1 MDIVLL
7 LLGLILMLLGILGS
21 FLPVLPGTP
30 VSWVGLL
37 LLYLTKAV
45 PNDWWFLGITLF
57 IALLVFAMD
66 YIIPAMGTRKFG
78 GTRAGMIGT
87 TIGLVIAIVFPVLGI
102 LGIIIWPFVGAF
114 LGELLNKADQQ
125 SALKAAFGSF
135 IGFLTGTF
143 LKFMVTV
150 IFFGLFISTAWEYRS
165 ALFPYFNN

>member
-7 LLGLILMLLGILGS
+7 FLGFVLMILGILGS

-30 VSWVGLL
+30 VSWVGLF

-45 PNDWWFLGITLF
+45 PNDWWFLGITLM

-87 TIGLVIAIVFPVLGI
+87 TLGLVVAIVFPVLGI
-102 LGIIIWPFVGAF
+102 LGIVIWPFVGAF

-143 LKFMVTV
+143 LKFVVTI
-150 IFFGLFISTAWEYRS
+150 IFLGLFISTAWEYRS

>member
-7 LLGLILMLLGILGS
+7 FLGFVLMILGILGS

-30 VSWVGLL
+30 VSWVGLF

-45 PNDWWFLGITLF
+45 PNDWWFLGITLI

-87 TIGLVIAIVFPVLGI
+87 TLGLVVAIVFPVLGI
-102 LGIIIWPFVGAF
+102 LGIIVWPFVGAF

-143 LKFMVTV
+143 LKFVVTI
-150 IFFGLFISTAWEYRS
+150 IFLGLFISKAWEYKS

>member
-1 MDIVLL
+1 
-7 LLGLILMLLGILGS
+7 
-21 FLPVLPGTP
+21 VLPGTP
-30 VSWVGLL
+30 VSWLGLF

-45 PNDWWFLGITLF
+45 PNDWWFLGITLM

-87 TIGLVIAIVFPVLGI
+87 TLGLVVAIVFPVLGI

-143 LKFMVTV
+143 LKFVVTI
-150 IFFGLFISTAWEYRS
+150 IFLGLFISTAWEYRS

>member
-1 MDIVLL
+1 
-7 LLGLILMLLGILGS
+7 
-21 FLPVLPGTP
+21 
-30 VSWVGLL
+30 
-37 LLYLTKAV
+37 TKAV
-45 PNDWWFLGITLF
+45 PDDWWFLGITLM

-87 TIGLVIAIVFPVLGI
+87 TLGLVVAIVFPVLGI
-102 LGIIIWPFVGAF
+102 LGIVIWPFVGAF

-143 LKFMVTV
+143 LKFVVTI
-150 IFFGLFISTAWEYRS
+150 IFLGLFISTAWEYRS

>member
-7 LLGLILMLLGILGS
+7 VLGFVLMLTGILGS

-30 VSWVGLL
+30 VSWLGLL
-37 LLYLTKAV
+37 LLHLTTAV
-45 PNDWWFLGITLF
+45 PDDWWFLGITLVV
-57 IALLVFAMD
+57 ALVVFAMD
-66 YIIPAMGTRKFG
+66 YLIPALGTKKFG

-87 TIGLVIAIVFPVLGI
+87 TLGLVVAIVFPILGI

-114 LGELLNKADQQ
+114 LGELLNKADQK

-143 LKFMVTV
+143 LKFVVTI
-150 IFFGLFISTAWEYRS
+150 IFMGLFIAKAWEFKA
-165 ALFPYFNN
+165 ALFPYFS